1 MEGLYFSG
9 FSENDANPDIGDS
22 CIVETVGLGG
32 FAMAASPAVVGFV
45 GAGSLTDAV
54 NYTLSMTEITAGANP
69 EWCLPTLNMMGVPTG
84 IDVRSVVEAGLAP
97 IINTAIVHRRSGK
110 GQIGAGLARAPIAC
124 FETALEAFAATMG
137 VK

>member
-1 MEGLYFSG
+1 
-9 FSENDANPDIGDS
+9 
-22 CIVETVGLGG
+22 
-32 FAMAASPAVVGFV
+32 
-45 GAGSLTDAV
+45 
-54 NYTLSMTEITAGANP
+54 MTEITAGANP

-137 VK
+137 IE